1 MTLPSSGAISLAN
14 VNVELG
20 RSSTALASLGE
31 SAVRTLAGV
40 PSGAI
45 GFNNLYGKSAS
56 LASATVTVGTN
67 GENYGFSRGNF
78 GSVTPANWAV
88 SGTNY
93 TQLIYVAPYGGWI
106 EFSVAG
112 YWPNSGWSNLRI
124 GSTDYPRTSWFYS
137 DWSAYGFVQ
146 WIYYTTDNPYGY
158 SPGATRSLVWS

>member
-56 LASATVTVGTN
+56 LASASMLVGFDGSN
-67 GENYGFSRGNF
+67 WGFSRGVM
-78 GSVTPANWAV
+78 GGMTPTTWAV
-88 SGTNY
+88 SGTEFS
-93 TQLIYVAPYGGWI
+93 QVKFVPDYGGWI
-106 EFSVAG
+106 EFTVLG

-124 GSTDYPRTSWFYS
+124 GSQDFPRV
-137 DWSAYGFVQ
+137 DWYYADWGSFAQ
-146 WIYYTTDNPYGY
+146 WLYFTVANPFGY
-158 SPGATRSLVWS
+158 SAGATRNLVWT